1 MPVNILIVD
10 DNRDLADGLAA
21 VLETEGY
28 QPSVC
33 YDGKT
38 AISRLQQQVFDI
50 CLLDVKLPDTNGIE
64 LFRQIITLQP
74 RARVALMTG
83 YRIDQLLIEANQ
95 DREVMLFRSLPT
107 SDELSESV
115 EKVRN
120 GGIILLTDNSP
131 DTPATIE
138 KKLACNSWSTSFI
151 NSKESLTSIKACN
164 EPNRVI
170 VEFNRPVIYSL
181 DTHLSLLDEGL
192 NHPMIIV
199 ASENTNTGIVDP
211 LRCISV
217 TGCLFKPF
225 DTEFVLCALK
235 KLLSDKVP
243 DYPFRK
249 VSS

>member
-33 YDGKT
+33 YDGMS
-38 AISRLQQQVFDI
+38 AISRLQQETFDI

-64 LFRQIITLQP
+64 LFRQIISLQP
-74 RARVALMTG
+74 HARVALMTG
-83 YRIDQLLIEANQ
+83 YRIDQILMEANKNRQ
-95 DREVMLFRSLPT
+95 VMLFRSLPT
-107 SDELSESV
+107 SDELAESV
-115 EKVRN
+115 EKVRD
-120 GGIILLTDNSP
+120 GGIILLTDSSP
-131 DTPATIE
+131 DIATTIE
-138 KKLACNSWSTSFI
+138 MKLACNNWSTSFI
-151 NSKESLTSIKACN
+151 NGKESLAAFKTHN
-164 EPNRVI
+164 EPDRVI
-170 VEFNRPVIYSL
+170 VDFNRPVIYSL

-199 ASENTNTGIVDP
+199 ASENTRSETSDP

-225 DTEFVLCALK
+225 DTEFLLRALS
-235 KLLSDKVP
+235 KLLSDKIP
-243 DYPFRK
+243 DYPFRRAL
-249 VSS
+249 S